1 MNDEELHEVD
11 GPIVD
16 EPVIEKLSL
25 ADRLA
30 KSKAARARR
39 RQTKQVLQTHSYKE
53 EKDARECLAAKRLL
67 EKQKKQSQKK
77 SVDI

>member
-16 EPVIEKLSL
+16 EPAIEKLSL
-25 ADRLA
+25 ADRLS

-53 EKDARECLAAKRLL
+53 EKDARERLAAKRLL
-67 EKQKKQSQKK
+67 EKQRNNHRKIS
-77 SVDI
+77 